1 MKLHFM
7 VPLAVILCVITEHR
21 ASLSDVVLVV
31 LVSLSDIASCVAGCA
46 ASIYLRSD
54 VSVTPHFVEQRFQT
68 LVPWHM
74 SAASGC
80 RK

>member
-1 MKLHFM
+1 

-21 ASLSDVVLVV
+21 VSLSGVVLVV
-31 LVSLSDIASCVAGCA
+31 LVCLSDIASCVAGCA
-46 ASIYLRSD
+46 ASIYLKSD
-54 VSVTPHFVEQRFQT
+54 VLVTPQFVEQRFQT
-68 LVPWHM
+68 PLPWHM